1 MMKLNSDMMK
11 NVMEMI
17 ESKPVEIPFKLI
29 VAGMDSYFAMIEY
42 LIRINDMV
50 EEEARLKRKH
60 RAYLYVHEQLVEYC
74 DDAMSFIYDE
84 LLKCADLIGMPDIE
98 DEDID
103 FPFNF
108 LADNASDKVDREL
121 YEQAVSDAMKLSEFV
136 EDFADGAIID
146 LIMIKAC
153 PEKYPHVDMKRIDDK
168 LAYYS
173 EAMDLAEDIAC
184 RYCDEEDIEYF
195 SD

>member
-11 NVMEMI
+11 NVMEMV

-29 VAGMDSYFAMIEY
+29 VAGMDSYFAMIEH

-60 RAYLYVHEQLVEYC
+60 RAYLHVHEQLVEYC

-84 LLKCADLIGMPDIE
+84 LLKCADIVGMPDIE
-98 DEDID
+98 DEEIE

-108 LADNASDKVDREL
+108 LADNAADKVDRAL
-121 YEQAVSDAMKLSEFV
+121 YEQAVSDVMKLSEFV
-136 EDFADGAIID
+136 EDFTDGEICK
-146 LIMIKAC
+146 LIMMKAR
-153 PEKYPHVDMKRIDDK
+153 PEDFPNVDPDYVNAK
-168 LAYYS
+168 LAYYW
-173 EAMDLAEDIAC
+173 EAADLAEDVHC
-184 RYCDEEDIEYF
+184 RYEEEPCEYF